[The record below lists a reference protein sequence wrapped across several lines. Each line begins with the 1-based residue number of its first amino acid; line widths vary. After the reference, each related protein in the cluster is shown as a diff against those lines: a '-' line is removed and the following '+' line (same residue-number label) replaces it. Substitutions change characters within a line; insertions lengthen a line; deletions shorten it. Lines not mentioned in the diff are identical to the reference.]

1 MALSPVQRAQMRKR
15 AAIEAAATAPEQS
28 MAGATSYELQLAQLA
43 QHRARLKQIQSNQGK
58 AELKRKLLPEYVP
71 YIDGV
76 LSAGRGAQDEIL
88 TTIMLWRVDVGDY
101 NGALDIA
108 GYVLENKLQMA
119 DRFERTTGC
128 LLAEEIAEAGLN
140 AQKAGNDFDLDVLVR
155 AGTLTADEDM
165 PDQVKAK
172 LLLATGRGY
181 AAEIKDDLPQPD
193 DQVNLAKSRRFI
205 AMAIELHSS
214 CGGKKDLERVDRLI
228 KKLAP
233 APVQEGQSEPPVPV
247 DPDQGKQDEP
257 PAEPEQAS
265 QDEPSAEP
273 DQAAQDE
280 SPVES

>member
-1 MALSPVQRAQMRKR
+1 MALSPVQMVQQRKR
-15 AAIEAAATAPEQS
+15 AAREAAATAPEQS

-43 QHRARLKQIQSNQGK
+43 QHRARLKQIQSTQGK

-71 YIDGV
+71 YVDGV

-88 TTIMLWRVDVGDY
+88 TTIMLWRIDVGDY

-108 GYVLENKLQMA
+108 SYVLEHTLKMP

-128 LLAEEIAEAGLN
+128 LIAEEIAEAGLN
-140 AQKAGNDFDLDVLVR
+140 AQKTGNDFDLDVLIR
-155 AGTLTADEDM
+155 AGMLTTEQDM

-181 AAEIKDDLPQPD
+181 AAQIKDDLPQPD
-193 DQVNLAKSRRFI
+193 DQVNLATSRRCL

-228 KKLAP
+228 KKFAP
-233 APVQEGQSEPPVPV
+233 ALAQEGQNEPPVPV
-247 DPDQGKQDEP
+247 DPVQGKQDEV
-257 PAEPEQAS
+257 PAKPEQAV
-265 QDEPSAEP
+265 QDETSAEP
-273 DQAAQDE
+273 DPVAQDE

>member
-43 QHRARLKQIQSNQGK
+43 QHRARLKQIQSTQGK

-71 YIDGV
+71 YVDGV
-76 LSAGRGAQDEIL
+76 LSAGRGAHDEIL

-108 GYVLENKLQMA
+108 SYVLEHKLKMP

-128 LLAEEIAEAGLN
+128 LIAEEVAEAGLN
-140 AQKAGNDFDLDVLVR
+140 AQKTGNDFDLDVLIR
-155 AGTLTADEDM
+155 AGMLTTEQDM

-181 AAEIKDDLPQPD
+181 AAQIKDDLPQPD
-193 DQVNLAKSRRFI
+193 DQVNLATSRRCL

-228 KKLAP
+228 KKFAP
-233 APVQEGQSEPPVPV
+233 ALAQEGQNEPPVPV
-247 DPDQGKQDEP
+247 DPDQGKQDEA
-257 PAEPEQAS
+257 PAEPDPAP
-265 QDEPSAEP
+265 QDEP
-273 DQAAQDE
+273 
-280 SPVES
+280 PVES